1 MRRRRFSCYVPDIA
15 LGIPC
20 LVHACIVA
28 LLIAIGTA
36 AALAADCNLNGV
48 EDAEEVASGVAQDC
62 NADEIPDACQFA
74 PTEFGFGSDRLPLIS
89 SPRGVAAADFNGD
102 GWDDLAIG
110 SQDAARVS
118 TLTVFLS
125 RGDGSFETGIEH
137 AATDDLTGTAVG
149 EFNGDSAIDI
159 VSVSSVAVDIFL
171 NDGNGAFTRA
181 PVPLEV
187 PKFTRTIG
195 TADVLRGGGN
205 DLIVA
210 NSVDGTVGVLP
221 GNGDGTFGA
230 LVDIRVGDRPSALAL
245 ADIDADG
252 WDDIVS
258 ANTSSRNISIVASS
272 AGDALAAPI
281 VLDAAG
287 LRPLAVATADFDGDG
302 HVDLA
307 ASGQQGTRIWLQRAS
322 GAGELGTFDFDEA
335 IVFSAGAATL
345 LSADFDTDGD
355 ADLVGV
361 EVGLGALQV
370 WIDAGTGGF
379 GATRLATPGVRQFAA
394 GDFDG
399 NGAEDFCLTT
409 ADPDG
414 ANVLL
419 SGLGSATIDMEQ
431 TRVVFDRLP
440 HDVQVVDLNRD
451 GNLDVVSAN
460 GHSDSI
466 SLAFGQGDG
475 SFSPIVH
482 HHLGNW
488 GHANSIDVGD
498 FDRDGDMDI
507 VTADF
512 EGRDTIP
519 GVVAEVTQI
528 AVIYNRGDGLPERT
542 VTYPTGRESWM
553 VRTQDLDGDGRLD
566 LFTANRAAETATL
579 YFGLEDGTFGRREDI
594 PAGDTPAAVFA
605 ADLDADGDADLLAA
619 NSVSARVSILVN
631 RGVGNF
637 DPPHT
642 IEVALGP
649 NFVSAADVN
658 SDGRVDVL
666 TTHEPSRSVGVLL
679 GRGGLEYD
687 PPLSF
692 PLRSAPFSL
701 TAVDLSGDGFLD
713 LIVPHGGET
722 TVLLGR
728 GDGTFPVFF
737 QYVVGAQPRFSAA
750 GDLNSDGAMDFVVG
764 NRFTRDISVFLQR
777 RNATE
782 LTAAFLDGICTAA
795 DFHALSLPARTSSL
809 VERAGKY
816 ITPARPEDGAL
827 LETTYQ
833 NVRRFALHQE
843 FLAAVFP
850 DRFPSLGAEAYA
862 ALTARRATRDYYV
875 GVINRLRLAASES
888 EAGGIAYGFTVV
900 VDGSDSAELLTQEE
914 VEAVYAELRKTFT
927 LEPLGYF
934 PDTPAARDRASE
946 WSGAEFEIFF
956 DTTSGPVDFEAY
968 TQGVGFGRLRV
979 LTEEELSAASET
991 GEISFQNILV
1001 LEIAPRDIEGVFS
1014 GVVTGQR
1021 QVELSHLAIRT
1032 ARRGTPNAYVSGAL
1046 EEFREWDGQL
1056 VRLEVTAGG
1065 YTIRAASQE
1074 EAEEHWRTSRPS
1086 LEVAPTLDSE
1096 FSELLTLGEIA
1107 ELESSGLSGVPRF
1120 GGKATNLSRL
1130 QEILTGEYAEYQEK
1144 GFAIPMRYYVEFM
1157 RENRLESF
1165 LDRSREVTY
1174 EEYVQELLVDES
1186 FQTDSR
1192 VRFEALDMLR
1202 DHMRDEGVVRAE
1214 VIALVAARVREVMGT
1229 SETTRVRFRSSSNVE
1244 DDLQFNGAG
1253 LYNSTSGCLA
1263 DEFDGDE
1270 EGPSQCDSEETNE
1283 RTITRA
1289 LKRVWRSLWNF
1300 RAYEEREFFGIDQEI
1315 AAMGILVNRTFIG
1328 EASQGVAFTGN
1339 TSNILDRR
1347 YVVTAQL
1354 GEESV
1359 VSPEP
1364 GVLAETNVL
1373 ELVEGEVV
1381 EVIRAVRSTLVGEG
1395 EVVVSEAQLGE
1406 LGRLMWHMDENFPL
1420 DLGRFDRSQVLLDV
1434 EYKFMSDGELA
1445 VKQVRPFLLSEPPPP
1460 TPEFTLEV
1468 PEGFELCGVFQE
1480 AGAGRGLRD
1489 EYDLKSVVEF
1499 SGGEHVLRSDRE
1511 VFTGELFSGVF
1522 LGPSQ
1527 EPGVAVG
1534 KGTYRLTRFSEA
1546 GAVTAYR
1553 YTYSQRY
1560 ALSESGEEYE
1570 VSVVTPFEF
1579 RARGEETLGGGRLV
1593 LSDIEFKSRPSQE
1606 RVSGRI
1612 GGAPRVRYASC
1623 DFSDLPLWEV
1633 IAVGEDGTRIEA
1645 LERFDEEASTFET
1658 SRASLERA
1666 RVEIGGVVQDLR
1678 SYTQLVYSASRH
1690 NTAVGYWLVLNESVE
1705 LEGVSGGRVRVVEY
1719 AQGEGGESGSLRY
1732 LGEDLSELGR
1742 ASVSSER
1749 REERGEEER
1758 EFRRGDVNADGLV
1771 DLADA
1776 LGVLNY
1782 LFRRAAEP
1790 SCVRAADADDNGR
1803 VNVSDAVVILLHLFA
1818 GGGPLP
1824 EPTACGLDTTGD
1836 SLSCYDA
1843 AACR

>member
-1 MRRRRFSCYVPDIA
+1 MTKRIELFFCLRPGVVHVCLFLLGLSA
-15 LGIPC
+15 LR
-20 LVHACIVA
+20 
-28 LLIAIGTA
+28 
-36 AALAADCNLNGV
+36 ADCNVNGID
-48 EDAEEVASGVAQDC
+48 DADDISTGSSDDC
-62 NADEIPDACQFA
+62 NANGVPDECEIAPFAFGLGDENLALLKEPQFVRA
-74 PTEFGFGSDRLPLIS
+74 VDVNGDELTDLVVAEWNSDRTSNLSFLPA
-89 SPRGVAAADFNGD
+89 VASRQFGERVDIPVP
-102 GWDDLAIG
+102 DDLSDLAVNDVDSDG
-110 SQDAARVS
+110 DFDFV
-118 TLTVFLS
+118 TV
-125 RGDGSFETGIEH
+125 H
-137 AATDDLTGTAVG
+137 
-149 EFNGDSAIDI
+149 
-159 VSVSSVAVDIFL
+159 SSVLLVHE
-171 NDGNGAFTRA
+171 NT
-181 PVPLEV
+181 
-187 PKFTRTIG
+187 
-195 TADVLRGGGN
+195 GGGN
-205 DLIVA
+205 FDTTPVEVA
-210 NSVDGTVGVLP
+210 VPRFTRQVIAVNL
-221 GNGDGTFGA
+221 NGDARLDLAATNTIEDAVFVAVADGDGYATPQRFA
-230 LVDIRVGDRPSALAL
+230 VGDQPVALRA
-245 ADIDADG
+245 
-252 WDDIVS
+252 
-258 ANTSSRNISIVASS
+258 
-272 AGDALAAPI
+272 
-281 VLDAAG
+281 
-287 LRPLAVATADFDGDG
+287 ADFDGDG
-302 HVDLA
+302 SLDLA
-307 ASGQQGTRIWLQRAS
+307 VANTRSQDVSVLLNS
-322 GAGELGTFDFDEA
+322 GAGSFGSPRHLPLGDRLSTLVIEDFNGDGAIDLIGSGRATLGVWLNPGDGQFASLVTYPIAGVQVSAVDVDADGDRDIVLGNHALTEL
-335 IVFSAGAATL
+335 TL
-345 LSADFDTDGD
+345 LSNG
-355 ADLVGV
+355 
-361 EVGLGALQV
+361 
-370 WIDAGTGGF
+370 
-379 GATRLATPGVRQFAA
+379 
-394 GDFDG
+394 G
-399 NGAEDFCLTT
+399 NGTFVTRTDYALDFR
-409 ADPDG
+409 G
-414 ANVLL
+414 
-419 SGLGSATIDMEQ
+419 
-431 TRVVFDRLP
+431 F
-440 HDVQVVDLNRD
+440 
-451 GNLDVVSAN
+451 
-460 GHSDSI
+460 
-466 SLAFGQGDG
+466 
-475 SFSPIVH
+475 
-482 HHLGNW
+482 
-488 GHANSIDVGD
+488 
-498 FDRDGDMDI
+498 
-507 VTADF
+507 
-512 EGRDTIP
+512 
-519 GVVAEVTQI
+519 VA
-528 AVIYNRGDGLPERT
+528 G
-542 VTYPTGRESWM
+542 
-553 VRTQDLDGDGRLD
+553 DLDGDGDVDVAAGATSPPSVKFLWNGDVTTFAVSASHFVTGGRPHDIRSADLNGDGFPDVVTSNGDDGTSSILLSNGDGTLSEPIVRSYMVTVNGEERLAHMNSIEVGDFVGDSAPD
-566 LFTANRAAETATL
+566 LAAIGPTNILLIIPNDGQGGFDGEIETFPGAAGARFLRSIDLDGDLRAEIVATNIQDNSVSVFRDFRSEDSLSRVDYPVGSTPWAAALGDYDGDGRIDVATANQASRDVSIL
-579 YFGLEDGTFGRREDI
+579 INVGDGTFQSARTQPLGFSPRFVTE
-594 PAGDTPAAVFA
+594 
-605 ADLDADGDADLLAA
+605 ADL
-619 NSVSARVSILVN
+619 N
-631 RGVGNF
+631 
-637 DPPHT
+637 
-642 IEVALGP
+642 
-649 NFVSAADVN
+649 
-658 SDGRVDVL
+658 
-666 TTHEPSRSVGVLL
+666 
-679 GRGGLEYD
+679 
-687 PPLSF
+687 
-692 PLRSAPFSL
+692 
-701 TAVDLSGDGFLD
+701 GDGFSD
-713 LIVPHGGET
+713 LAFTNPSGGEVVLT
-722 TVLLGR
+722 LNRGDATFEAPRSFVIGRAVTSVLGGDLDGDGFADLVTTNELTGPTDSGSITVLLGT
-728 GDGTFPVFF
+728 GDGTIRNDFTYDTDP
-737 QYVVGAQPRFSAA
+737 GPRFSTIADLDLD
-750 GDLNSDGAMDFVVG
+750 GDLDIVSG
-764 NRFTRDISVFLQR
+764 NRVARTVTVFQNKIDPSLSLFAR
-777 RNATE
+777 R
-782 LTAAFLDGICTAA
+782 ICTPRG
-795 DFHALSLPARTSSL
+795 FHALSLPARTSSL

-816 ITPARPEDGAL
+816 ITPARPADGRL

-862 ALTARRATRDYYV
+862 ALTARRATREYYA
-875 GVINRLRLAASES
+875 GVINRLRLPGSES
-888 EAGGIAYGFTVV
+888 ESGGIAYGFTVV
-900 VDGSDSAELLTQEE
+900 VDGSDSTELLRQEE
-914 VEAVYAELRKTFT
+914 VGAVYAELRKTFT

-1107 ELESSGLSGVPRF
+1107 ELESTGLSGVPRF

-1836 SLSCYDA
+1836 SLSCRDA
-1843 AACR
+1843 AACRP

>member
-1 MRRRRFSCYVPDIA
+1 MNFYDNHSFGRSRWWTAILLFGV
-15 LGIPC
+15 
-20 LVHACIVA
+20 LVTVA
-28 LLIAIGTA
+28 IETPRLLK
-36 AALAADCNLNGV
+36 AADCNVNGV
-48 EDAEEVASGVAQDC
+48 EDATDVADGTSADC
-62 NADEIPDACQFA
+62 NANLIPDECEFEPPQFSIKESGFV
-74 PTEFGFGSDRLPLIS
+74 PTPRPVWSVHRDFNADGLDDVAVLSQEPTSKASIITVHSSRGDGEFDAAIPLDAGTDATSI
-89 SPRGVAAADFNGD
+89 AAGDFNGD
-102 GWDDLAIG
+102 GRSDLAT
-110 SQDAARVS
+110 ANS
-118 TLTVFLS
+118 TLLLVFLN
-125 RGDGSFETGIEH
+125 RGDRTWDPPLE
-137 AATDDLTGTAVG
+137 
-149 EFNGDSAIDI
+149 
-159 VSVSSVAVDIFL
+159 VAVP
-171 NDGNGAFTRA
+171 AFTR
-181 PVPLEV
+181 VV
-187 PKFTRTIG
+187 
-195 TADVLRGGGN
+195 
-205 DLIVA
+205 
-210 NSVDGTVGVLP
+210 
-221 GNGDGTFGA
+221 
-230 LVDIRVGDRPSALAL
+230 
-245 ADIDADG
+245 
-252 WDDIVS
+252 
-258 ANTSSRNISIVASS
+258 
-272 AGDALAAPI
+272 
-281 VLDAAG
+281 
-287 LRPLAVATADFDGDG
+287 
-302 HVDLA
+302 
-307 ASGQQGTRIWLQRAS
+307 
-322 GAGELGTFDFDEA
+322 
-335 IVFSAGAATL
+335 
-345 LSADFDTDGD
+345 
-355 ADLVGV
+355 
-361 EVGLGALQV
+361 
-370 WIDAGTGGF
+370 
-379 GATRLATPGVRQFAA
+379 AA
-394 GDFDG
+394 GDVSG
-399 NGAEDFCLTT
+399 
-409 ADPDG
+409 DG
-414 ANVLL
+414 ASDLL
-419 SGLGSATIDMEQ
+419 A
-431 TRVVFDRLP
+431 
-440 HDVQVVDLNRD
+440 
-451 GNLDVVSAN
+451 AN
-460 GHSDSI
+460 GVDDKVFVI
-466 SLAFGQGDG
+466 LANVETGAGVTFADA
-475 SFSPIVH
+475 VE
-482 HHLGNW
+482 HL
-488 GHANSIDVGD
+488 VGE
-498 FDRDGDMDI
+498 RP
-507 VTADF
+507 TAV
-512 EGRDTIP
+512 R
-519 GVVAEVTQI
+519 AE
-528 AVIYNRGDGLPERT
+528 
-542 VTYPTGRESWM
+542 
-553 VRTQDLDGDGRLD
+553 DLDGDGHGD
-566 LFTANRAAETATL
+566 LVVANRDTNDL
-579 YFGLEDGTFGRREDI
+579 SILRNQGDGTFVSVGSID
-594 PAGDTPAAVFA
+594 AGGSGPSEVHT
-605 ADLDADGDADLLAA
+605 ADFDDDGDADLLVTVRRALSIFFNEGNFQFTEPLVHNVNPRSTTPSDVDGDGDVDIVVSVGGGRSISTLVNVGGSFIPAEEINVTVFWALPGDFDGDGDDDIALA
-619 NSVSARVSILVN
+619 NIDPPRVAILWNREPGGLRVSSSLAPLGGQAHSVTAVDIDSDGLLDVATANGPDLSFSILRNDGSGVLGAPLVRHVHTSGHLMTVVGADLN
-631 RGVGNF
+631 EDGRQDIIVGNRAAHKIAVNLNLDDGTNF
-637 DPPHT
+637 APPVDYGT
-642 IEVALGP
+642 GEAP
-649 NFVSAADVN
+649 WVSRAADFHG
-658 SDGRVDVL
+658 DGHVDVL
-666 TTHEPSRSVGVLL
+666 LIATGDSVVVLHPGFGDGTLGQRQTFPVGTNPWGLAIGDLDGDGDIDAVTANRTSSDASLLWNQGDGSFAPAESVSLHGSPLWVEIADLDQNGWLDVVVANNQSRSVTSLLNQGGGVLID
-679 GRGGLEYD
+679 GGTFD
-687 PPLSF
+687 AGT
-692 PLRSAPFSL
+692 APFSV
-701 TAVDLSGDGFLD
+701 AVGDIDGDGTLDVLAAGQEDANNTVSFL
-713 LIVPHGGET
+713 PGK
-722 TVLLGR
+722 
-728 GDGTFPVFF
+728 GDGTFPIVLT
-737 QYVVGAQPRFSAA
+737 QLTGGSRTRFSLPIDLDANGSLDVVVVNRGSSDANIFLNKSAPGVAA
-750 GDLNSDGAMDFVVG
+750 EDFLSALCTELDFVDM
-764 NRFTRDISVFLQR
+764 TT
-777 RNATE
+777 ATSR
-782 LTAAFLDGICTAA
+782 GIV
-795 DFHALSLPARTSSL
+795 D
-809 VERAGKY
+809 RAGKY
-816 ITPARPEDGAL
+816 ITPARPADGRL

-862 ALTARRATRDYYV
+862 ALTARRATREYYA
-875 GVINRLRLAASES
+875 GVINRLRLPGSES
-888 EAGGIAYGFTVV
+888 ESGGIAYGFTVV
-900 VDGSDSAELLTQEE
+900 VDGSDSTELLRQEE
-914 VEAVYAELRKTFT
+914 VGAVYAELRQTFT

-1480 AGAGRGLRD
+1480 AGVNRGPRQ
-1489 EYDLKSVVEF
+1489 EYELKSNVK
-1499 SGGEHVLRSDRE
+1499 LRSGTIPLTTTRDSFTAELFDE
-1511 VFTGELFSGVF
+1511 VRFGPERQVATPLESGRFRLRRIPNGELTKYRFTFAQRWG
-1522 LGPSQ
+1522 LDD
-1527 EPGVAVG
+1527 
-1534 KGTYRLTRFSEA
+1534 GTVLEIELLA
-1546 GAVTAYR
+1546 P
-1553 YTYSQRY
+1553 
-1560 ALSESGEEYE
+1560 LE
-1570 VSVVTPFEF
+1570 FE
-1579 RARGEETLGGGRLV
+1579 ARGEEPISGVRV
-1593 LSDIEFKSRPSQE
+1593 LSDAEFTTQASLEPLKA
-1606 RVSGRI
+1606 RVNGQRLVNY
-1612 GGAPRVRYASC
+1612 GSC
-1623 DFSDLPLWEV
+1623 RHQLLPLWRIDV
-1633 IAVGEDGTRIEA
+1633 TLADGGT
-1645 LERFDEEASTFET
+1645 LTLNERFSDDEARFFGTNP
-1658 SRASLERA
+1658 ASLQRA
-1666 RVEIGGVVQDLR
+1666 TVSLPGGHEETIRDYWR
-1678 SYTQLVYSASRH
+1678 LVYSASRH
-1690 NTAVGYWLVLNESVE
+1690 NLAVHYWIVLAEPVAVDGTGGLVRAIEFAEPTSTSVATA
-1705 LEGVSGGRVRVVEY
+1705 
-1719 AQGEGGESGSLRY
+1719 RY
-1732 LGEDLSELGR
+1732 LGVDLEPLKTLDVTSFD
-1742 ASVSSER
+1742 R
-1749 REERGEEER
+1749 RETEAEPTP
-1758 EFRRGDVNADGLV
+1758 FRRGDVDASGQL
-1771 DLADA
+1771 DLSDA
-1776 LGVLNY
+1776 LAALNY
-1782 LFRRAAEP
+1782 IFGRAVAP
-1790 SCVRAADADDNGR
+1790 SCVKSADANDDGKL
-1803 VNVSDAVVILLHLFA
+1803 NVTDGVTILLHLFA
-1818 GGGPLP
+1818 GRGDLAAPFTG
-1824 EPTACGLDTTGD
+1824 CGADTTPD
-1836 SLSCYDA
+1836 LLSCFAHSPCDSP
-1843 AACR
+1843 